1 MDKLDKILH
10 ILLLES
16 SVYDNMPFP
25 NNQHDKR
32 NLLRALLNIRPPR
45 PISREFLAAQDAELQ
60 LQLAEKGVVTISQT
74 EPCGC
79 DERVR
84 LPGSS
89 TY

>member
-10 ILLLES
+10 ILLSES

-45 PISREFLAAQDAELQ
+45 PISREFLTAQDAELQ
-60 LQLAEKGVVTISQT
+60 LQLAEKGVVTVSQT

-84 LPGSS
+84 L
-89 TY
+89 